1 MRVFLL
7 DKSYSGGDTYPLKSR
22 DIKYLEKVLRLE
34 DGVIFTAK
42 DEKENYYKA
51 TFQSSGY
58 LFLEKTDNPEETLLD
73 TLSSYTGPFA
83 KIDMYVSLLKGK
95 KNETVVRA
103 LTEIGV
109 RRIVFVTSEFCQEK
123 DFNPHQKERL
133 ELIEKEAVQQS
144 GGKTPTLEGPVPY
157 FEAVKEAEGIK
168 ILLHQAVRGA
178 TKSLKDVIF
187 SENISED
194 VISVFVGPEGGFS
207 NSECIN
213 AENMGFIPVLLRTN
227 VLRAETASIYIA
239 SSLQTLLH

>member
-58 LFLEKTDNPEETLLD
+58 LFLEKTDNPDETLLD
-73 TLSSYTGPFA
+73 SLSSYTGPFA

-109 RRIVFVTSEFCQEK
+109 GRIVFVSSEFCQEK
-123 DFNPHQKERL
+123 DLTPHQKERL
-133 ELIEKEAVQQS
+133 ELIMKEAVQQS
-144 GGKTPTLEGPVPY
+144 GGKAPSLEGPMPY
-157 FEAVKEAEGIK
+157 SEALKEAEGIK
-168 ILLHQAVRGA
+168 ILLHQALRGT
-178 TKSLKDVIF
+178 TKTLKEVIS
-187 SENISED
+187 SEIFPKD

-207 NSECIN
+207 NTECIN
-213 AENMGFIPVLLRTN
+213 AENMGFFPVLLKTN

-239 SSLQTLLH
+239 SSIETLLH

>member
-42 DEKENYYKA
+42 DEKENYYRA

-58 LFLEKTDNPEETLLD
+58 LFLEKTDNPDETLLD
-73 TLSSYTGPFA
+73 SLSSYTGPFA

-109 RRIVFVTSEFCQEK
+109 RRIVFVSSEFCQEK
-123 DFNPHQKERL
+123 ELTPHQKERL
-133 ELIEKEAVQQS
+133 ELIMKEAVQQS
-144 GGKTPTLEGPVPY
+144 GGKAPSIEGPIPY
-157 FEAVKEAEGIK
+157 FEALKEAEGIK
-168 ILLHQAVRGA
+168 ILLHQALRGT
-178 TKSLKDVIF
+178 TKSLKEVIS
-187 SENISED
+187 SENFPKD
-194 VISVFVGPEGGFS
+194 VISVFVGPEGVFRTPSALTLKLWAFFPYFS
-207 NSECIN
+207 RQ
-213 AENMGFIPVLLRTN
+213 M
-227 VLRAETASIYIA
+227 Y
-239 SSLQTLLH
+239 